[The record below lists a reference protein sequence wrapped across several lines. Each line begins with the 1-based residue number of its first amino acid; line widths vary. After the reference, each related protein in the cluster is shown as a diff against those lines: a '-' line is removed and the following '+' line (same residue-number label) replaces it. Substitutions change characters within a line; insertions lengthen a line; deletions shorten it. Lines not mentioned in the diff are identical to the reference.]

1 MTRSEDPMKTS
12 SSMCVLAVACV
23 MGALQGCAT
32 TGGND
37 TIDTKPGGGD
47 EAGGAVG
54 RPLPALAVKTL
65 NGDGT
70 VSLSQLRGKVV
81 LLDIWA
87 SWCGPC
93 KEELPLLDEMAGRL
107 KAKNVELIAVSI
119 DEDRS
124 AALAFLRARPRWSL
138 TLAHDPKGKLPELL
152 QPPKMPTSYIVD
164 RQGVVRQVNAGFERG
179 DISRLESRLAAL
191 AAE

>member
-1 MTRSEDPMKTS
+1 MKTAS
-12 SSMCVLAVACV
+12 KVCAML
-23 MGALQGCAT
+23 MLYGCAT
-32 TGGND
+32 SGGGASE
-37 TIDTKPGGGD
+37 TKSGGD
-47 EAGGAVG
+47 EATGAVG
-54 RPLPALAVKTL
+54 RPLPALAVKSL
-65 NGDGT
+65 NGEGT

-107 KAKNVELIAVSI
+107 KAKNVELVAVSI
-119 DEDRS
+119 DEDRAS
-124 AALAFLRARPRWSL
+124 ALAFLRARPRWSL
-138 TLAHDPKGKLPELL
+138 TLAHDPSGKLPEVL
-152 QPPKMPTSYIVD
+152 QPPKMPTSYVVD

-179 DISRLESRLAAL
+179 DIARLESRLAAL